1 MSHKPAHLLLVDD
14 DPGLL
19 KLLGLRLTSEGY
31 SVVTAESGAEGL
43 RVLNRE
49 KVDLV
54 ISDLRMDE
62 MDGMQ
67 LFAEIQKV
75 QPGMPVIILTA
86 HGSIPDAVA
95 ATQQGVFSFLTKPVD
110 KDALYQAID
119 DALEQSAPATDER
132 WREAI
137 VTRSPL
143 MLRLLEQARLVAQS
157 DVSVLIN
164 GQSGTG
170 KEIFA
175 QAIHNASPRNSKPFI
190 AINCGALPEQLL
202 ESELFG
208 HARGA
213 FTGAVSNREGLFQA
227 AEGGTLFLD
236 EIGDMPAPLQVK
248 LLRVLQERKV
258 RPLGSNRDID
268 IDVRIISATHRD
280 LPKAMTRGEFREDL
294 YYRLNVVSLKIPAL
308 AERTEDIPLLAN
320 HLLRQAAERHKPF
333 VRAFS
338 TDAMKR
344 LMTASWPGNVRQLVN
359 VIEQL
364 IGRDNSVELRTNCLT
379 GRFEVGRYLG
389 KKLLIG
395 RDVPSDF
402 LQRAGAQK
410 LKSLTGNDTLTA
422 EFKGENSIEVVIGE
436 FNVIIVSNSRLLLR
450 FESDEGAW
458 RRRLLVINY
467 ERPPLPTEKR
477 IDQFD
482 KVLMATEGSGILN
495 FALAGAAE
503 LLSQNRQI
511 QRSEEQMKKAES
523 LLMSSDPVSY
533 FISNYV
539 ELDPDSNL
547 TVELMVRKFRDFSQS
562 CKWPLASE
570 RKIQSRIKE
579 MMFELYGIMQSKNIS
594 YEGRAVRG
602 YIGCRFVKK
611 NHA

>member
-1 MSHKPAHLLLVDD
+1 MNTEKTHVDVRSLRSLRKTYGAPAFYNEKTGQLKRLNEHYWAARFARTTNVIFQEGCFWQYDGRSGLWRKIGEPALMNQMLRAIIRRHAQFAEKVTTSFLRDVLTQWKGQPVNREMVPPSCPFIHVQNGVLEFQNGEWQLLPFSPDYFSRNQLPVSFDPGARYDRFLNELLLTAMTEDD
-14 DPGLL
+14 VQTL
-19 KLLGLRLTSEGY
+19 KQYMGQCLLGR
-31 SVVTAESGAEGL
+31 
-43 RVLNRE
+43 N
-49 KVDLV
+49 
-54 ISDLRMDE
+54 ISQTFL
-62 MDGMQ
+62 
-67 LFAEIQKV
+67 
-75 QPGMPVIILTA
+75 IL
-86 HGSIPDAVA
+86 
-95 ATQQGVFSFLTKPVD
+95 
-110 KDALYQAID
+110 
-119 DALEQSAPATDER
+119 
-132 WREAI
+132 
-137 VTRSPL
+137 
-143 MLRLLEQARLVAQS
+143 
-157 DVSVLIN
+157 
-164 GQSGTG
+164 SGTPGGG
-170 KEIFA
+170 K
-175 QAIHNASPRNSKPFI
+175 
-190 AINCGALPEQLL
+190 
-202 ESELFG
+202 
-208 HARGA
+208 
-213 FTGAVSNREGLFQA
+213 
-227 AEGGTLFLD
+227 GT
-236 EIGDMPAPLQVK
+236 
-248 LLRVLQERKV
+248 
-258 RPLGSNRDID
+258 
-268 IDVRIISATHRD
+268 
-280 LPKAMTRGEFREDL
+280 
-294 YYRLNVVSLKIPAL
+294 
-308 AERTEDIPLLAN
+308 
-320 HLLRQAAERHKPF
+320 
-333 VRAFS
+333 
-338 TDAMKR
+338 
-344 LMTASWPGNVRQLVN
+344 LVN

-467 ERPPLPTEKR
+467 ERPPLPPEKR

-495 FALAGAAE
+495 FALTGAAE

-511 QRSEEQMKKAES
+511 LRSEEQMKKAES

>member
-1 MSHKPAHLLLVDD
+1 M
-14 DPGLL
+14 
-19 KLLGLRLTSEGY
+19 
-31 SVVTAESGAEGL
+31 
-43 RVLNRE
+43 
-49 KVDLV
+49 
-54 ISDLRMDE
+54 
-62 MDGMQ
+62 
-67 LFAEIQKV
+67 
-75 QPGMPVIILTA
+75 
-86 HGSIPDAVA
+86 
-95 ATQQGVFSFLTKPVD
+95 
-110 KDALYQAID
+110 
-119 DALEQSAPATDER
+119 
-132 WREAI
+132 
-137 VTRSPL
+137 
-143 MLRLLEQARLVAQS
+143 
-157 DVSVLIN
+157 
-164 GQSGTG
+164 
-170 KEIFA
+170 
-175 QAIHNASPRNSKPFI
+175 
-190 AINCGALPEQLL
+190 
-202 ESELFG
+202 
-208 HARGA
+208 
-213 FTGAVSNREGLFQA
+213 
-227 AEGGTLFLD
+227 
-236 EIGDMPAPLQVK
+236 
-248 LLRVLQERKV
+248 
-258 RPLGSNRDID
+258 
-268 IDVRIISATHRD
+268 
-280 LPKAMTRGEFREDL
+280 
-294 YYRLNVVSLKIPAL
+294 
-308 AERTEDIPLLAN
+308 
-320 HLLRQAAERHKPF
+320 
-333 VRAFS
+333 
-338 TDAMKR
+338 
-344 LMTASWPGNVRQLVN
+344 
-359 VIEQL
+359 IEQL

-495 FALAGAAE
+495 FALTGAAE
-503 LLSQNRQI
+503 LLSLNRQI
-511 QRSEEQMKKAES
+511 LRSEEQTEKAES

-547 TVELMVRKFRDFSQS
+547 TVELIVRKFRDFSKS

>member
-1 MSHKPAHLLLVDD
+1 MNTEKKYTDARSLRSLQETYGAPAFYNEKTGQLKRLNEHYWAARFARTTNVIFQEGCFWQYDGRSGLWRKIGEPALMNQMLRAIIRRHEQFAEKVTTSFLRDVLTQWKGQPVNREMVPPSCPFIHVQNGVLEFQNGEWQLLPFSPDYFSRNQLPVSFDPGARYERFLNELLLTAMTEDD
-14 DPGLL
+14 VQTL
-19 KLLGLRLTSEGY
+19 KQYMGQCLLGR
-31 SVVTAESGAEGL
+31 
-43 RVLNRE
+43 N
-49 KVDLV
+49 
-54 ISDLRMDE
+54 ISQTFL
-62 MDGMQ
+62 
-67 LFAEIQKV
+67 
-75 QPGMPVIILTA
+75 IL
-86 HGSIPDAVA
+86 
-95 ATQQGVFSFLTKPVD
+95 
-110 KDALYQAID
+110 
-119 DALEQSAPATDER
+119 
-132 WREAI
+132 
-137 VTRSPL
+137 
-143 MLRLLEQARLVAQS
+143 
-157 DVSVLIN
+157 
-164 GQSGTG
+164 SGTPGGG
-170 KEIFA
+170 K
-175 QAIHNASPRNSKPFI
+175 
-190 AINCGALPEQLL
+190 
-202 ESELFG
+202 
-208 HARGA
+208 
-213 FTGAVSNREGLFQA
+213 
-227 AEGGTLFLD
+227 GT
-236 EIGDMPAPLQVK
+236 
-248 LLRVLQERKV
+248 
-258 RPLGSNRDID
+258 
-268 IDVRIISATHRD
+268 
-280 LPKAMTRGEFREDL
+280 
-294 YYRLNVVSLKIPAL
+294 
-308 AERTEDIPLLAN
+308 
-320 HLLRQAAERHKPF
+320 
-333 VRAFS
+333 
-338 TDAMKR
+338 
-344 LMTASWPGNVRQLVN
+344 LVN

-395 RDVPSDF
+395 RDVPPDF

-450 FESDEGAW
+450 FESDEEAW

-511 QRSEEQMKKAES
+511 LRSEEQMKKAES

-602 YIGCRFVKK
+602 YVGCRFVKK
-611 NHA
+611 HHASG